1 MSKDTKDIKDTFHSE
16 LEKATLKELQEAI
29 MWQLGDIQKSTETI
43 VESVGNCEDTFC
55 HKDVLQSVAY
65 DLRDVLSKMQTIE
78 QYLDM
83 IQ

>member
-1 MSKDTKDIKDTFHSE
+1 MSKDTKDIKDSFHVE
-16 LEKATLKELQEAI
+16 LEKATLKELQEA
-29 MWQLGDIQKSTETI
+29 TETI
-43 VESVGNCEDTFC
+43 VESVGNCNDNFC
-55 HKDVLQSVAY
+55 HKDVLRSVAY